1 MYEVA
6 DFDFDDLTIEFNGVH
21 CGCFGGSAGVDSDG
35 AVCSIALSGQREGN
49 KAIARMD
56 VPNRYKHGKSFIDL
70 FALVV
75 ADALQIQFKDTIR
88 EKLDDWADSLNTREF
103 EAAE

>member
-6 DFDFDDLTIEFNGVH
+6 DFDFEDLTIEFNGVH

-35 AVCSIALSGQREGN
+35 AVCSICLYGAREGN
-49 KAIARMD
+49 KAFARMN
-56 VPNRYKHGKSFIDL
+56 VPNRYKHHKSFNEM

-75 ADALQIQFKDTIR
+75 ADALQIQFKDQIR
-88 EKLDDWADSLNTREF
+88 ETLDDWVDSLDTREF